1 MTWELESFRSLSSRL
16 GSRGKAIRYV
26 YNYWV
31 KISDDNIADFW
42 RLTKEDAVTFAE
54 IFFPKESKKSDDEYF
69 VLFCMKNTY
78 GHDDEYKNLWVVTRE
93 WSQSDPEGSNIP
105 TLVDITKNLDK
116 LLMENVEDMEIRDA
130 VQRKDFYINFD
141 PIIFASFAAGKATK
155 ASVTEENP
163 FNDPA
168 FTIYT
173 ILNRCRIL
181 HQRIDRKTVEIMMI
195 RLINYANKFSI
206 QDLMMK
212 NGLVLD
218 PKTNLY
224 TVGNFDQYVRDA
236 KDYQPLKFDQ
246 SASDYLLCNKFLN
259 KDINAYA
266 NDPNFFNEIY
276 KHVEVKNGQT
286 SEEFLTSIDQAL
298 GDSTGEGV

>member
-1 MTWELESFRSLSSRL
+1 MTWKLESFRSLSSRL
-16 GSRGKAIRYV
+16 KSRNQAIAYV
-26 YNYWV
+26 LNNWV

-54 IFFPKESKKSDDEYF
+54 IFFPRESSQSDDEYF
-69 VLFCMKNTY
+69 VLFCMKNKY
-78 GHDDEYKNLWVVTRE
+78 GHDDTYKNLWVVTRE

-105 TLVDITKNLDK
+105 TLVDITENLDK

-141 PIIFASFAAGKATK
+141 PIVFASFSADKATK
-155 ASVTEENP
+155 VSVTKTNP
-163 FNDPA
+163 FDDPT

-181 HQRIDRKTVEIMMI
+181 GKRIDRKALEIIMI
-195 RLINYANKFSI
+195 RLINYVNKFGGK
-206 QDLMMK
+206 DLMMQ
-212 NGLVLD
+212 NGLELD

-224 TVGNFDQYVRDA
+224 VVGNFDQYLKDV
-236 KDYQPLKFDQ
+236 KDYEPFEFDRTT
-246 SASDYLLCNKFLN
+246 SDYLLCNQFLN
-259 KDINAYA
+259 EDINAYA
-266 NDPNFFNEIY
+266 NDPNFFKEIY

-286 SEEFLTSIDQAL
+286 SDDFVTSIDQTM
-298 GDSTGEGV
+298 GDDTGEGM